1 MRDVGMEVLP
11 EAYSLRANAQSCDG
25 HGDPAV
31 RSLLQGLKGRAVV
44 IDNVRMVVGDTLQL
58 GARGQA
64 MDASTP
70 LLGAIPELDSMA
82 VVNVITA
89 LEEHFGISV
98 ADDEIGAATFATLGS
113 LSAFV
118 EQKLEA

>member
-1 MRDVGMEVLP
+1 MPDLDMTTTDQVKQILT
-11 EAYSLRANAQSCDG
+11 
-25 HGDPAV
+25 
-31 RSLLQGLKGRAVV
+31 
-44 IDNVRMVVGDTLQL
+44 DTLQL
-58 GARGQA
+58 GSRAGS
-64 MDASTP
+64 MNASAP

-118 EQKLEA
+118 EQKLDG

>member
-1 MRDVGMEVLP
+1 MVL
-11 EAYSLRANAQSCDG
+11 D
-25 HGDPAV
+25 D
-31 RSLLQGLKGRAVV
+31 
-44 IDNVRMVVGDTLQL
+44 VRMVVGDALQL
-58 GARGQA
+58 GARVGA
-64 MDASTP
+64 MDASTA

>member
-1 MRDVGMEVLP
+1 MVDMQQEVIQILDEVL
-11 EAYSLRANAQSCDG
+11 S
-25 HGDPAV
+25 
-31 RSLLQGLKGRAVV
+31 LKGRA
-44 IDNVRMVVGDTLQL
+44 
-58 GARGQA
+58 AA
-64 MDASTP
+64 MTRESA

-118 EQKLEA
+118 EQKLGA

>member
-1 MRDVGMEVLP
+1 MGS
-11 EAYSLRANAQSCDG
+11 A
-25 HGDPAV
+25 
-31 RSLLQGLKGRAVV
+31 
-44 IDNVRMVVGDTLQL
+44 LQL
-58 GARGQA
+58 GARAQA

-89 LEEHFGISV
+89 LEEHFGFTV
-98 ADDEIGAATFATLGS
+98 DDDEIGAATFATLGS

-118 EQKLEA
+118 EQKLAA

>member
-1 MRDVGMEVLP
+1 M
-11 EAYSLRANAQSCDG
+11 
-25 HGDPAV
+25 
-31 RSLLQGLKGRAVV
+31 V
-44 IDNVRMVVGDTLQL
+44 IDDVRRVVGDALQL
-58 GARGQA
+58 GARVGA
-64 MDASTP
+64 MDALTP

-89 LEEHFGISV
+89 LEERFGISV

>member
-1 MRDVGMEVLP
+1 M
-11 EAYSLRANAQSCDG
+11 
-25 HGDPAV
+25 
-31 RSLLQGLKGRAVV
+31 V
-44 IDNVRMVVGDTLQL
+44 IDDVKMVVASALQL
-58 GARGQA
+58 GARGKA
-64 MDASTP
+64 MNASTP

-118 EQKLEA
+118 EQKLDA

>member
-1 MRDVGMEVLP
+1 M
-11 EAYSLRANAQSCDG
+11 
-25 HGDPAV
+25 
-31 RSLLQGLKGRAVV
+31 V
-44 IDNVRMVVGDTLQL
+44 IDDVRIVVGGALQL
-58 GARGQA
+58 DERGQA

-89 LEEHFGISV
+89 LEEHFGIVV
-98 ADDEIGAATFATLGS
+98 ADDEISAATFATLGS

-118 EQKLEA
+118 EQKLAT

>member
-1 MRDVGMEVLP
+1 MAIIDEVKMAVGG
-11 EAYSLRANAQSCDG
+11 A
-25 HGDPAV
+25 
-31 RSLLQGLKGRAVV
+31 
-44 IDNVRMVVGDTLQL
+44 LQL
-58 GARGQA
+58 GARTQA

-70 LLGAIPELDSMA
+70 LLGALPELDSMA

-98 ADDEIGAATFATLGS
+98 ADDEIGASTFATLGS

-118 EQKLEA
+118 EQKLGG

>member
-1 MRDVGMEVLP
+1 M
-11 EAYSLRANAQSCDG
+11 
-25 HGDPAV
+25 
-31 RSLLQGLKGRAVV
+31 V
-44 IDNVRMVVGDTLQL
+44 IDDVRLIVGTALQL
-58 GARGQA
+58 GARAQA

-98 ADDEIGAATFATLGS
+98 ADDEIGAATFATLGT
-113 LSAFV
+113 LSAFI
-118 EQKLEA
+118 EQKLDA

>member
-1 MRDVGMEVLP
+1 M
-11 EAYSLRANAQSCDG
+11 
-25 HGDPAV
+25 
-31 RSLLQGLKGRAVV
+31 V
-44 IDNVRMVVGDTLQL
+44 IDDVRMVVGGALQL
-58 GARGQA
+58 GARAQA

-82 VVNVITA
+82 VVHVITA
-89 LEEHFGISV
+89 LEEYFGISV

-118 EQKLEA
+118 EQKLRA

>member
-1 MRDVGMEVLP
+1 M
-11 EAYSLRANAQSCDG
+11 
-25 HGDPAV
+25 
-31 RSLLQGLKGRAVV
+31 V
-44 IDNVRMVVGDTLQL
+44 IDDVRIIVGDALHL
-58 GARGQA
+58 GARGPA
-64 MDASTP
+64 MDAATP

-89 LEEHFGISV
+89 LEEHFGFSV

-118 EQKLEA
+118 EQKLAR

>member
-1 MRDVGMEVLP
+1 MAWGW
-11 EAYSLRANAQSCDG
+11 
-25 HGDPAV
+25 
-31 RSLLQGLKGRAVV
+31 QGNTIAAIQGKGRAVV
-44 IDNVRMVVGDTLQL
+44 IDEVRMVVGNALQL
-58 GARGQA
+58 GARTQA
-64 MDASTP
+64 MDASTA
-70 LLGAIPELDSMA
+70 LLGALPELDSMA

-118 EQKLEA
+118 EQKLGT

>member
-1 MRDVGMEVLP
+1 MASVFDLHTARGQEL
-11 EAYSLRANAQSCDG
+11 
-25 HGDPAV
+25 
-31 RSLLQGLKGRAVV
+31 V
-44 IDNVRMVVGDTLQL
+44 IDDVRLIVGTALQL
-58 GARGQA
+58 GARAQA

-98 ADDEIGAATFATLGS
+98 ADDEIGAATFATLGT
-113 LSAFV
+113 LSAFI
-118 EQKLEA
+118 EQKLDA

>member
-1 MRDVGMEVLP
+1 M
-11 EAYSLRANAQSCDG
+11 
-25 HGDPAV
+25 
-31 RSLLQGLKGRAVV
+31 V
-44 IDNVRMVVGDTLQL
+44 IDDVRKVLGGALQL
-58 GARGQA
+58 GGRAQS

-89 LEEHFGISV
+89 LEEYFGFTV
-98 ADDEIGAATFATLGS
+98 DDDEIGAAVFATLGS

-118 EQKLEA
+118 EQKLAA